1 MHDGSPDGAVF
12 IARYA
17 RAWTVLIIIA
27 GVILSLGLIAVG
39 YLASLPHKYLD
50 AFTAIGESVLASL
63 LLYILISVF
72 LDPRRQIAQAH
83 SLAGYAIEE
92 ANRQFQQ
99 RFAASLPT
107 AVYEASSL
115 PKIEFRENFVEL
127 LTKST
132 RYDHCGTTAHFAS
145 FRLASAR
152 NHSEVRHLDQ
162 IRLCVLDPRADE
174 VIRAHCLLRM
184 RDDPRPNRH
193 HHLVTEVARMKEEV
207 FTTLLALFDISG
219 YVSTAVYLHTNLPYF
234 RCEMLDDGMFLTYYL
249 GDARYPETLEFE
261 AATRPYRAY
270 KSAMILVRRFAT
282 KTIQFGSSGPSAD
295 LVHDEDGL
303 RDLLAELGCTVSIQ
317 ELRQKRDARF
327 ANLAEGLTESGMG
340 RPELF

>member
-1 MHDGSPDGAVF
+1 MDCSCYHRWSNSLDWFYCCRLFS
-12 IARYA
+12 YA
-17 RAWTVLIIIA
+17 SAQDLI
-27 GVILSLGLIAVG
+27 
-39 YLASLPHKYLD
+39 

-63 LLYILISVF
+63 VLYILISLF
-72 LDPRRQIAQAH
+72 LDPRRQLAQAH

-115 PKIEFRENFVEL
+115 PKIEFRENFVGL

-145 FRLASAR
+145 FRLDR
-152 NHSEVRHLDQ
+152 GKDHTEVRHLDQ
-162 IRLCVLDPRADE
+162 IRLCILNPRTEE

-184 RDDPRPNRH
+184 RDDPKPNRP
-193 HHLVTEVARMKEEV
+193 ERIVAEIERMKEDIY
-207 FTTLLALFDISG
+207 TTLVALFDISG
-219 YVSTAVYLHTNLPYF
+219 YVSTSVYLHTNLPYF
-234 RCEMLDDGMFLTYYL
+234 RCEMFDDGMFLTYYL
-249 GDARYPETLEFE
+249 GDATYPETLEFE
-261 AATRPYRAY
+261 ATTRPYEAY

-282 KTIQFGSSGPSAD
+282 RNIQFGSFGPSAD
-295 LVHDEDGL
+295 LVRDEDGL
-303 RDLLAELGCTVSIQ
+303 RALLAELGCRTSIS
-317 ELRQKRDARF
+317 ELREKRDARF
-327 ANLAEGLTESGMG
+327 HELAQGLAEGGMG